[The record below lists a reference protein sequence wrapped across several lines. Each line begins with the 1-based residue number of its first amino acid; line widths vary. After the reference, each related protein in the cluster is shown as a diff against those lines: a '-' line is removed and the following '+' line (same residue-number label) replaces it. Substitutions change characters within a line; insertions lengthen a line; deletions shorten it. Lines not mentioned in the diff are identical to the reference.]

1 MLMRLSDKINK
12 SITKFY
18 TSKQRLK
25 YTFYVLVILVVIS
38 GGFLTK
44 ISFNF
49 DFESFFPVG
58 HPDREVF
65 LEFKDRF
72 DYDNDFLLITLKNPD
87 GIFDSTFVGNL
98 HLVTEQIRSL
108 DKTDEIISPTNIA
121 IPVKTS
127 FGLSRIKVLHKS
139 DQKKLIADSIRL
151 VNNGTFEKSLFSLDN
166 QSVIIKI
173 KHKHFDDFQTSENYV
188 SDIKW
193 ILGENEMEDYYLAGR
208 TSVQSEFVELIK
220 TDFGLFIILAFA
232 IIIIFLKIQYG
243 SWPAVFIPL
252 LLIFT
257 SIVTTLGIMTAFGYS
272 LNILT
277 VLIPTIISFVAISDV
292 IHFYTKFHV
301 SLHSGLTHQQALLKT
316 IKEIGLAT
324 FLTSLTTAI
333 GFISLLSIKVLP
345 VQLLGIFT
353 AIGVFIAFIFTFIL
367 LPFFS
372 THLIQKKEK
381 NTRVWQNL
389 SFWCFETSLKWQSLI
404 IGISVFL
411 IVAGFLGASRI
422 KIDAYLLDD
431 LPDSSFS
438 KQSFESI
445 DQNFGGTKPWN
456 LYFYTKDGSQ
466 VLQEYHLEELGKIQ
480 GYLRDIYGLKN
491 ITSPLEELKIVRQ
504 SYYGGIADQYQLPVY
519 QKEIDELLKFNQKL
533 ATQNVL
539 IISKP
544 EATYGKI
551 SGFIP
556 EWGSLLTAEKD
567 DLLMEFI
574 KNIPSKKLEYKITGT
589 TYLIDRSHE
598 YLSEN
603 LLWGLLFAFSAVA
616 FISVVLFRS
625 VAMIFVALVP
635 NILPVL
641 LTAAVIG
648 IWGIPVKLTTSIIF
662 AISFGIAVDDTIHF
676 ISKFKIERSNN
687 STIQAVRNTF
697 STAGMAIIK
706 TSVLLCL
713 GFGVFCFSSFGA
725 SFFTGFF
732 IVLTLIFALLTDL
745 FLLPVLLFKFFPEN
759 KEK

>member
-1 MLMRLSDKINK
+1 MRLGDKINK
-12 SITKFY
+12 SISNFY
-18 TSKQRLK
+18 TSQQRLK
-25 YTFYVLVILVVIS
+25 YAFYVLSLLVVLS
-38 GGFLTK
+38 GSFLTK

-72 DYDNDFLLITLKNPD
+72 DYDNDFLLITLKNRK
-87 GIFDSTFVGNL
+87 GIFKSEFIEKLAKIAD
-98 HLVTEQIRSL
+98 EIKSL
-108 DKTDEIISPTNIA
+108 NNTDEIISPTNIA

-127 FGLSRIKVLHKS
+127 FGLSKIQVLHPS
-139 DQKKLIADSIRL
+139 DENGLVADSIRL
-151 VNNGTFEKSLFSLDN
+151 VNNGTFEKNLFSIEN

-173 KHKHFDDFQTSENYV
+173 RHKHFDDFQTSENYV
-188 SDIKW
+188 NDVKRILTEADI
-193 ILGENEMEDYYLAGR
+193 NDYYLAGR
-208 TSVQSEFVELIK
+208 SSVQSEFVELIK
-220 TDFGLFIILAFA
+220 TDFGLFIALAFA
-232 IIIIFLKIQYG
+232 IIIIFLKVQYG

-252 LLIFT
+252 LLILT
-257 SIVTTLGIMTAFGYS
+257 TIITTLGIMTAFGYS

-301 SLHSGLTHQQALLKT
+301 SLLNGHTHQEALLKT

-333 GFISLLSIKVLP
+333 GFISLVSIRVVP
-345 VQLLGIFT
+345 VQLLGVFT
-353 AIGVFIAFIFTFIL
+353 AVGVFIAFGFTFVL

-372 THLIQKKEK
+372 RHLTQKKEK
-381 NTRVWQNL
+381 NTRIWQRI
-389 SFWCFETSLKWQSLI
+389 SSWCFETSLNRQGIIISL
-404 IGISVFL
+404 SLVLL
-411 IVAGFLGASRI
+411 IVGVAGASLI

-431 LPDSSFS
+431 LPDNSFS

-456 LYFYTKDGSQ
+456 LYFYTPDGSP
-466 VLQEYHLEELGKIQ
+466 VLQSDYLEELDEIQ
-480 GYLRDIYGLKN
+480 NYLKSNYGLKN
-491 ITSPLEELKIVRQ
+491 IISPLEELKIIRQ
-504 SYYGGIADQYQLPVY
+504 SYNGGMAKQYKLPSE
-519 QKEIDELLKFNQKL
+519 QQEINQLLKFNQKL
-533 ATQNVL
+533 AARKIL
-539 IISKP
+539 IIGKP
-544 EATYGKI
+544 EADYGKI

-556 EWGSLLTAEKD
+556 EWGSLRTAEKD
-567 DLLMEFI
+567 QQLMAFI
-574 KNIPSKKLEYKITGT
+574 DKIHSKKLEYKITGT

-603 LLWGLLFAFSAVA
+603 LFWGLLFAFCSVAV
-616 FISVVLFRS
+616 ISVVLFRS
-625 VAMIFVALVP
+625 FAMILITLIP
-635 NILPVL
+635 NMLPVL

-648 IWGIPVKLTTSIIF
+648 IWGIPIKLTTSIIF

-687 STIQAVRNTF
+687 STIEAVKNTF

-706 TSVLLCL
+706 TTVLLCL

-732 IVLTLIFALLTDL
+732 IVLTLIFALLIDL

-759 KEK
+759 KENE